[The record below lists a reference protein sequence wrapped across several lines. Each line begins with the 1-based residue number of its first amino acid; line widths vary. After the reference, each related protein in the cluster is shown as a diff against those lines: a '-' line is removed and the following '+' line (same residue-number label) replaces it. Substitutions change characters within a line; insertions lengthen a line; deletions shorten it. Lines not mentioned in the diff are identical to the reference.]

1 LTVHIRFVGSEV
13 THNPPLSD
21 ADADLLWAHFQQYL
35 KEGAPS
41 GGSYT
46 LLNGR
51 QEYAIHFTSV
61 AAMTRT
67 TGRPNEG

>member
-1 LTVHIRFVGSEV
+1 MTVHIRFVGSEV

-21 ADADLLWAHFQQYL
+21 GDAEQLWAGFQQYL
-35 KEGAPS
+35 REGSPR

-51 QEYAIHFTSV
+51 QDIAIHFQSV

-67 TGRPNEG
+67 AGRPTEG